1 MFDWAGHVDKD
12 SVGNDSEDSVGDDS
26 EGTVGDDIEGTV
38 GDDIEGTVSQGD
50 SGDFLVGSISVMCH
64 LSQGWKVLNCFDSC
78 LGYKD

>member
-38 GDDIEGTVSQGD
+38 SKGD